1 MVTRKPLKW
10 IALVI
15 LLSLSGCGEKE
26 KIVPIAFTKLNI
38 TYQSSEWEW
47 QEFHSDTIIEIN
59 DNDKLCKYLRNAD
72 KQYIDFNA
80 NTLLLVHGKT
90 PNEIDK
96 ITTSITYCNNVYTLN
111 VNTIQTFIT
120 KPDAFVVCYKI
131 SKVKIDSQYKLII
144 NKMRNILLIITF
156 MSIVFNGYSQAYYY
170 YKNTRLACLRM
181 ITSKCLSLFITVP
194 LCSILFI

>member
-1 MVTRKPLKW
+1 MKTEKHIIKW

-59 DNDKLCKYLRNAD
+59 DNDKLCKYFVVLWLCQVSPRKLCKYLRNAD

-144 NKMRNILLIITF
+144 NK
-156 MSIVFNGYSQAYYY
+156 
-170 YKNTRLACLRM
+170 
-181 ITSKCLSLFITVP
+181 
-194 LCSILFI
+194 